1 MLSLD
6 IEVFLKIF
14 IFWKNF
20 DFFKVSLEGLDRMGG
35 GILTTSACFPL
46 LVNSTLLLGFLF
58 VIFGVN
64 LEVTFCLNILLRLL
78 ALENLTLLHR

>member
-6 IEVFLKIF
+6 VGVILKVF

-20 DFFKVSLEGLDRMGG
+20 DFSKVSLEGLGRIGG

-46 LVNSTLLLGFLF
+46 LVNLTLLLGFLF

-64 LEVTFCLNILLRLL
+64 LEVTFCLNILLRLS
-78 ALENLTLLHR
+78 AFRESYPTS